1 MRGLKRARSARRL
14 AQLSITLAVLVMAL
28 SAGLASDVRPVA
40 ADDELRDPR
49 EIATTDDEAGKRVTV
64 EADEDGTD
72 DYGRWTHRRWSRDR
86 ESSDLHVGPVLI
98 DNTVWVAPNLDT
110 ARAVYKIQV
119 DKMREFPER
128 AVNQDSAKGPFA
140 FQVKEGLK
148 PSDLAEDAAALS
160 ACVDCDVKTVIY
172 THRRIVLRRLNVV
185 TVMYIF
191 GRENVATP
199 ELAVW
204 YAWQVSQRMI

>member
-1 MRGLKRARSARRL
+1 VGVLGRALGVRHLAR
-14 AQLSITLAVLVMAL
+14 LSIVLAMLL
-28 SAGLASDVRPVA
+28 TGLAAFSPLAARPVA
-40 ADDELRDPR
+40 AQDDQRNPRD
-49 EIATTDDEAGKRVTV
+49 IATTDDEAGKLVTV
-64 EADEDGTD
+64 EADEDGSD
-72 DYGRWTHRRWSRDR
+72 DYGVWTHRRWSRDR

-98 DNTVWVAPNLDT
+98 DNKVWISPNLDT
-110 ARAVYKIQV
+110 ARALYKSQV
-119 DKMREFPER
+119 DKMKEFPER
-128 AVNQDSAKGPFA
+128 DVNQDSAKGPFA
-140 FQVKEGLK
+140 FTVTEGLK

-160 ACVDCDVKTVIY
+160 ACVDCDVKTVIL

-204 YAWQVSQRMI
+204 FARQVSLRMI

>member
-1 MRGLKRARSARRL
+1 VRALGRALSARHL
-14 AQLSITLAVLVMAL
+14 AQLSITLALLVMAV
-28 SAGLASDVRPVA
+28 SAGLVSDARPVA
-40 ADDELRDPR
+40 ADDDLRDPR
-49 EIATTDDEAGKRVTV
+49 EIATTDDEAGKQVTV
-64 EADEDGTD
+64 EADEDGAD
-72 DYGRWTHRRWSRDR
+72 EYGRWTHRRWSRDR

-98 DNTVWVAPNLDT
+98 DNKVWVTPNLDT

-128 AVNQDSAKGPFA
+128 DVNQDAAKGPFP
-140 FQVKEGLK
+140 FEVKLGLK

-160 ACVDCDVKTVIY
+160 ACVDCNVKTVIY
-172 THRRIVLRRLNVV
+172 LHRRIVLRRLNVV

>member
-1 MRGLKRARSARRL
+1 M
-14 AQLSITLAVLVMAL
+14 MAL
-28 SAGLASDVRPVA
+28 SAGLPIGVQPVA

-49 EIATTDDEAGKRVTV
+49 EIATTDDEAGKQVTV

-72 DYGRWTHRRWSRDR
+72 EYGRWTHRRWSRDR

-98 DNTVWVAPNLDT
+98 DNKVWVTPNLDT
-110 ARAVYKIQV
+110 ARLLYKAQV
-119 DKMREFPER
+119 DKMKEFPER
-128 AVNQDSAKGPFA
+128 DVNQDAAKGPFA
-140 FQVKEGLK
+140 FVVHEGLK

-160 ACVDCDVKTVIY
+160 ACVDCDVKTVIL
-172 THRRIVLRRLNVV
+172 THHRIVLRRLNVV

-204 YAWQVSQRMI
+204 FAWQVSQRMI